1 MLLPYSPVPLSN
13 NECHDESSL
22 LHRLE
27 YQVLKSIKVKAKT
40 EKTIAKQLDINV
52 SIISQIITGLMIKGF
67 VERTT
72 QRRMLFNS
80 AEYFSTTIEGLL
92 VFEANTTGNMLP
104 WSGVLTV
111 WKEMANN
118 MAIHLARQ
126 SLALR
131 LGIGALKTTYRLV
144 KFTLK

>member
-13 NECHDESSL
+13 NECDDQSSL
-22 LHRLE
+22 LQRLE

-40 EKTIAKQLDINV
+40 EKTIARQLDINV
-52 SIISQIITGLMIKGF
+52 SIISQIITGLMLKGF
-67 VERTT
+67 VERTR

-104 WSGVLTV
+104 WSRVLTV
-111 WKEMANN
+111 WKDIANKRL
-118 MAIHLARQ
+118 IHLASQ

-131 LGIGALKTTYRLV
+131 LGIGAVKTTYRLV
-144 KFTLK
+144 KFTLR